1 VGLRKGKYDASIGHG
16 YVFKRRNGRLVALV
30 FGFVDDF
37 KIHAS
42 TRKDC
47 VVALNA
53 FMDLMIRLGL
63 ICQPVKTSPP
73 AQQQKH
79 CGYIYDTRRSPTL
92 RIPPNKTSRCIAS
105 AKFLLTRKRDHH
117 LSRLS
122 LAVVTGV
129 LQSVVSATP
138 QHCGQTHLRSLY
150 DDLHRMEEVGHLE

>member
-1 VGLRKGKYDASIGHG
+1 MGLRKGKYDASIGHG
-16 YVFKRRNGRLVALV
+16 YVFKRQNGRPVALV

-73 AQQQKH
+73 GSTAEMLRVHLRYAKISYFTHTTKQDLQMHSQRQILADPKE
-79 CGYIYDTRRSPTL
+79 GPSFVPIEPRRSDWRPTVCRQCNPPTL
-92 RIPPNKTSRCIAS
+92 RTNSSEK
-105 AKFLLTRKRDHH
+105 
-117 LSRLS
+117 S
-122 LAVVTGV
+122 L
-129 LQSVVSATP
+129 
-138 QHCGQTHLRSLY
+138 R
-150 DDLHRMEEVGHLE
+150 